1 MVNSPHFIE
10 IINKNSEIAK
20 ILERDADKVVI
31 KVRKLVEKIS
41 NLSFSKLVVQIDDVA
56 DYLEESAFHLTLL
69 QDKFVFME
77 AFAYLQELSEKV
89 VYASMELI
97 KIIEIITDIKHKN
110 LRDDI
115 SDF

>member
-41 NLSFSKLVVQIDDVA
+41 NLSFFKISRA
-56 DYLEESAFHLTLL
+56 D
-69 QDKFVFME
+69 
-77 AFAYLQELSEKV
+77 
-89 VYASMELI
+89 
-97 KIIEIITDIKHKN
+97 
-110 LRDDI
+110 
-115 SDF
+115 

>member
-1 MVNSPHFIE
+1 
-10 IINKNSEIAK
+10 
-20 ILERDADKVVI
+20 
-31 KVRKLVEKIS
+31 
-41 NLSFSKLVVQIDDVA
+41 VQIDDVA